1 MITVNCK
8 GGGLIRHII
17 VGCLFPLV
25 VCLLSII
32 TIAGAEDQKAASDP
46 GKIVITDE
54 DIKKMNVHS
63 MVELLNQIP
72 GVSAGETSVNLRGAS
87 TRQIR
92 VLLDGRTMNDPT
104 SSWRAVNWG
113 RISVNAIEKIE
124 IYKGAG
130 SVLYGDDS
138 SGGVISITTRKIAK
152 GAHGNIEASYG
163 RFNSQEY
170 DLNLQKNT
178 GNLGLALSSGWNLSN
193 GFRTNSKKDKK
204 RIGTKLSYELEEDKD
219 IVLSF
224 DYSHLKKGSPGPI
237 YFPTPRA
244 KAKEESM
251 GFTFL
256 YPLSSLMAE
265 THYADFKKG
274 YKNPDSGLDNT
285 MESRVLNEK
294 LSSPVSIGRL
304 GQFNIGTDLELAHVK
319 GNRIASHQEE
329 KYAVYAIRDIHLQ
342 SLPVNLGLGLRANFY
357 SDFSAAINPSLQIS
371 YGCDDL
377 DIQFS
382 VNRSNNIPT
391 FHHRYYESSTT
402 KPNPDLKMEEATN
415 YSLTF
420 SSQFKDLLEGSIS
433 FFLDDMSNQII
444 YTRGDSFGRNI
455 NVGSATRKGIE
466 TTVKLRPNELW
477 QIKTSYTFLIAKD
490 EDTGKYLTYSPKH
503 RLSLDFQLRPFKKLS
518 LGLNTKYISKRF
530 VNTDN
535 TKSLHGLYFR
545 SDLRGDYY
553 LREKVNLFFKIDNLF
568 NRDYDDGSYG
578 YPVTPRALK
587 VGMAYEF

>member
-1 MITVNCK
+1 LRIQ
-8 GGGLIRHII
+8 GGSLAKYTLVSGLFY
-17 VGCLFPLV
+17 LA
-25 VCLLSII
+25 VCLIPII
-32 TIAGAEDQKAASDP
+32 TTASAENEKAASDQ

-92 VLLDGRTMNDPT
+92 VLLDGRTINDPT
-104 SSWRAVNWG
+104 SSWRAVNWSM
-113 RISVNAIEKIE
+113 ISVSAIEKIE
-124 IYKGAG
+124 IYKGTG

-170 DLNLQKNT
+170 DLSFQKNI
-178 GNLGLALSSGWNLSN
+178 GNIGLALSSGWKLSD
-193 GFRTNSKKDKK
+193 GFRTNSNKDKK
-204 RIGTKLSYELEEDKD
+204 RISTKLSYELEKNKD
-219 IVLSF
+219 IILSF
-224 DYSHLKKGSPGPI
+224 DYSHLKKDSPGPI

-244 KAKEESM
+244 KAEEEHM

-265 THYADFKKG
+265 THYTDFKKG
-274 YKNPDSGLDNT
+274 YKNPDSGLDNA
-285 MESRVLNEK
+285 MESWVLNEK

-304 GQFNIGTDLELAHVK
+304 GQFNIGTDLEIAHVK
-319 GNRIASHQEE
+319 GNKIASHQEE
-329 KYAVYAIRDIHLQ
+329 KCAVYATRDIHFR
-342 SLPVNLGLGLRANFY
+342 SLPVNLGFGLRANFY
-357 SDFSAAINPSLQIS
+357 SDFSTAINPQLQLR
-371 YGCDDL
+371 YGWDDL

-391 FHHRYYESSTT
+391 FYHRYYESSTT

-415 YSLTF
+415 YNLTF
-420 SSQFKDLLEGSIS
+420 SSQFKESLEGSLS
-433 FFLDDMSNQII
+433 FFLNDISNRIT
-444 YTRGDSFGRNI
+444 YTRENTFGKYI

-466 TTVKLRPNELW
+466 TTVKWTPDNIW
-477 QIKTSYTFLIAKD
+477 QIKTSYTFLIARD

-503 RLSLDFQLRPFKKLS
+503 QLSFDFQLRPFRKLS

-535 TKSLHGLYFR
+535 TKSLNGHYFR
-545 SDLRGDYY
+545 SDLRGNYY
-553 LREKVNLFFKIDNLF
+553 LKEKVNLFFKIDNLF
-568 NRDYDDGSYG
+568 NRDYDNGSYG
-578 YPVTPRALK
+578 YPVTPRAWK